1 MGWQKGSDHCSNP
14 EIKTDKGVNI
24 VKIRLMMER

>member
-14 EIKTDKGVNI
+14 EIKADKGVTI
-24 VKIRLMMER
+24 VIIRLIMER